1 MVFETRRMHVR
12 RIVPTDLDAMM
23 AVYADL
29 TLMRY
34 VGDGTAMSLE
44 DGVRWVDIT
53 LANYEKRGYGL
64 FLVECREGGG
74 HVGFVGLTH
83 PGGQEEPEIKYV
95 IRPEFGGQ
103 GMAQELVAGTCA
115 FGFERMGLTTIIA
128 TVHPDNAASNH
139 ILAKCGFARRPDRV
153 EEDGAVTWV
162 WELRAI

>member
-1 MVFETRRMHVR
+1 MVFETRRMRVR

-29 TLMRY
+29 ALMRY
-34 VGDGTAMSLE
+34 VGDGTAMS
-44 DGVRWVDIT
+44 
-53 LANYEKRGYGL
+53 
-64 FLVECREGGG
+64 LVECREGGG

-115 FGFERMGLTTIIA
+115 FCFERMGLTTIIA

-162 WELRAI
+162 WELRAS